1 MFLDKKHLQLITLIC
16 YYVTSISYQ
25 LTQKVT
31 SMTTKDKE
39 KQTQQRLFDIQAEV
53 KKIDDGIKQMLEKQQ
68 PGQATGLGTKT
79 LILMQRKDMITKL
92 IGDGWTPHQIA
103 NAISSDSFG
112 ILPKSITMLVNP
124 PKPKSEKLLATD
136 TATQAK
142 TPAKTRKSR
151 KQQVGNEPTI
161 QTTEKVT
168 STNDAPDVSTCMF
181 EPTKMDLNSL

>member
-1 MFLDKKHLQLITLIC
+1 
-16 YYVTSISYQ
+16 
-25 LTQKVT
+25 
-31 SMTTKDKE
+31 MTTKDKE

-112 ILPKSITMLVNP
+112 ILPKSTTTAN
-124 PKPKSEKLLATD
+124 LATRQSS
-136 TATQAK
+136 A
-142 TPAKTRKSR
+142 
-151 KQQVGNEPTI
+151 I
-161 QTTEKVT
+161 
-168 STNDAPDVSTCMF
+168 
-181 EPTKMDLNSL
+181 